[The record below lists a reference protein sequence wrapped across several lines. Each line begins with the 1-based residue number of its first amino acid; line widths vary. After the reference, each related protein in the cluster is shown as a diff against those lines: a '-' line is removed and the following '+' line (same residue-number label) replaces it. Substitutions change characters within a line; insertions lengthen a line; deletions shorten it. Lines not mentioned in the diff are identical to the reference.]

1 MLGIRKETIMIGPT
15 TRRTLFGLTGSCVLV
30 SALPALVLAGDKPAR
45 LAIKGYDPVAYFNES
60 RPVKGRS
67 DYESVW
73 EDVRW
78 HFASE
83 VNRDLFRADPERY
96 APQYLGHCS
105 MGIAEGDKSEVDPEA
120 WAIVDGKLYLNGD
133 LAVRE
138 RWEKNR
144 AANINQA
151 DANWPALRNK

>member
-1 MLGIRKETIMIGPT
+1 MANEEH
-15 TRRTLFGLTGSCVLV
+15 V
-30 SALPALVLAGDKPAR
+30 ALLKQGVEAWNVWR
-45 LAIKGYDPVAYFNES
+45 LESVPRNLDLRPNLYMADLREANES

-67 DYESVW
+67 DYELVL

-78 HFASE
+78 QFASE

-105 MGIAEGDKSEVDPEA
+105 LGIAEGDKSEVDPEA

-133 LAVRE
+133 LRVHE

>member
-1 MLGIRKETIMIGPT
+1 MIGLT
-15 TRRTLFGLTGSCVLV
+15 TRRTFFGLTGSCVLV

-105 MGIAEGDKSEVDPEA
+105 LGIAEGDKSEVDPEA

-133 LAVRE
+133 LQVHE

>member
-1 MLGIRKETIMIGPT
+1 MIGPT

-67 DYESVW
+67 DYELVW